1 MHSGAHGPG
10 PVMPHA
16 SAIGLGAVAFG
27 GAAAAAA
34 AGAHGAAPA
43 DHAHGCVW
51 HSPSG
56 STYDL
61 TSLADTEFH
70 VNGAGG
76 FRYSLS
82 VCKPLRALPLRCS
95 KSFPDG
101 GASASAIQEDAF
113 GACHVLGSTHHVT
126 FAQAD
131 AHDPSRGVIVTYA
144 GGAPC
149 ANGHPRS
156 LRVHLTCSH
165 SHPHDAAPA
174 SVTEEA
180 DGHSGAAAC
189 AYDVSWPSPHGC
201 PLSSLS
207 SLLLHARMGVLGSSG
222 GAHAL
227 HINTP
232 ASAHAGA
239 AAGAGGAAVPAHAL
253 SRVVSHGTA
262 SVAVMPASAV
272 AAAGSDAAGFWT
284 VSNLLWLSTVL
295 WYGGL
300 ALYCAFGSIAN
311 VWGGRGECGWSAIPH
326 KAYWD
331 AWLEAMMPARLR
343 AKALALPVLG
353 HALTACVAVVGATA
367 KVCHWCIVG
376 TRAVWRFTAGGVGR
390 RLPAS
395 WARTRWFLGAGDAAA
410 GNGNGGKGKEGDA
423 AAAAGSGSDASV
435 RLKNEGG
442 ATDGALVRRIAG
454 AGAGASG
461 QPTFAADVKTASEAA
476 ARRAG
481 GAAGGLSAADFAA
494 VKIDGYSMKA
504 EQAAA
509 GSSAAAA
516 AASSSS
522 RGARA
527 VPPQGLGQ
535 DEDGHG
541 TPFGPSVAT
550 ADLLLRGDT
559 GMAPQAGAPVP
570 QAPVVKRR

>member
-1 MHSGAHGPG
+1 
-10 PVMPHA
+10 MPHA
-16 SAIGLGAVAFG
+16 SAIGLGAVAIG

-34 AGAHGAAPA
+34 AGAHGGSPVG
-43 DHAHGCVW
+43 HAHGCVW

-82 VCKPLRALPLRCS
+82 VCKPLRALPLRCA

-101 GASASAIQEDAF
+101 GAAAPAIQEDAF
-113 GACHVLGSTHHVT
+113 GSCHVLGSTRHVT

-131 AHDPSRGVIVTYA
+131 AHDPSRGVIVTYG

-149 ANGHPRS
+149 ANGHARTV
-156 LRVHLTCSH
+156 RVHLTCSH
-165 SHPHDAAPA
+165 SHAHDAAPA

-180 DGHSGAAAC
+180 DGHSGAASC
-189 AYDVSWPSPHGC
+189 AYDVAWPSPHGC
-201 PLSSLS
+201 PMSSLS

-232 ASAHAGA
+232 AAAGAHAGA
-239 AAGAGGAAVPAHAL
+239 TSAAAAVPPHAV
-253 SRVVSHGTA
+253 SRVVAHGTA
-262 SVAVMPASAV
+262 AVAVMPASAA

-284 VSNLLWLSTVL
+284 VSNLLWVSTVL

-300 ALYCAFGSIAN
+300 ALYCALGSVVN
-311 VWGGRGECGWSAIPH
+311 VWAGRGECGWSAIPH
-326 KAYWD
+326 KTYWD
-331 AWLEAMMPARLR
+331 TWLEAMLPASLR

-353 HALTACVAVVGATA
+353 HALTACVAVVGAAA
-367 KVCHWCIVG
+367 KVCHWCIVA
-376 TRAVWRFTAGGVGR
+376 TRAVWRFTAGGIGR

-395 WARTRWFLGAGDAAA
+395 WARTRWFLAAGDAA
-410 GNGNGGKGKEGDA
+410 NGSANKGSKGGDA
-423 AAAAGSGSDASV
+423 AAAAAGSDASV

-442 ATDGALVRRIAG
+442 ATDGALVRRIAAG
-454 AGAGASG
+454 AGAGG

-481 GAAGGLSAADFAA
+481 ASAAGAGGGLSAADFAA
-494 VKIDGYSMKA
+494 VRIEGFSMKA

-509 GSSAAAA
+509 GGSAAAA
-516 AASSSS
+516 ASAASSSS
-522 RGARA
+522 RGAGA
-527 VPPQGLGQ
+527 SASLPPQGLGQ